1 MRDQS
6 FRKLIK
12 LLILY
17 LFARKV
23 SPIWPFDSYFHFLRQ
38 AYFNKSLFTP
48 LQLSSHMSNDMNCSI
63 FCPLAQGSHAT
74 ENSALSVYQDS

>member
-23 SPIWPFDSYFHFLRQ
+23 SPIWPFDSYLYFLRQ
-38 AYFNKSLFTP
+38 AYFDKSLFKP
-48 LQLSSHMSNDMNCSI
+48 LQLSSHMSNNINSSI
-63 FCPLAQGSHAT
+63 FCPLAQGNHAT
-74 ENSALSVYQDS
+74 ENSALSVYEDS

>member
-23 SPIWPFDSYFHFLRQ
+23 SPIWLFDSYFHFLRQ
-38 AYFNKSLFTP
+38 AYFDESLFKP
-48 LQLSSHMSNDMNCSI
+48 LQLSSHMSSDINSNI
-63 FCPLAQGSHAT
+63 FCTLAQGSRAT
-74 ENSALSVYQDS
+74 EYTALSVYQDS